1 MNSIIDAAFSRGRSV
16 VLVFVMLVLMV
27 TSAYVTIP
35 KESEPDIAI
44 PIVYVS
50 VSYEGIAP
58 EDAERLLA
66 RPLEKELQ
74 SIEGLKEIRS
84 IGAEGYASVTLE
96 FDAGFN
102 SDQALQDVREKV
114 DLARAELPPGTDEPR
129 VTEVNVALFPVLN
142 VVLSGPIPE
151 RSLVAIARSLKDEIE
166 ALAGVL
172 EVEIGGDREEVLEVI
187 VDPSALEA
195 YNISYTE
202 LFNFVQQNNRLVAAG
217 ALDTGAGR
225 MVFKVPGVIENA
237 EDLATLPIKVDGNTV
252 VTFQD
257 VASLRRTFKDP
268 LSFARLNGR
277 AALALEVSKRSGANI
292 IETIEAVR
300 AIVDARSQ
308 EWGSAVQVNYL
319 QDKSE
324 NIRTMLG
331 DLENNVIT
339 AIILVMIVIIA
350 ALGVRP
356 AILVGFAIPGSFLAA
371 MLVLDLMGI
380 TLNMVVLFSLILVVG
395 MLVDGAIVTIEL
407 ADRKTA
413 EGSDPKVAY
422 AEASKRMAWPI
433 IASTL
438 TTLVVFLPLLV
449 WPGLVGEFMKF
460 LPITV
465 IITLTASLAMALI
478 FIPVLG
484 GILNKKTKAKKRVDE
499 KDEQMKA
506 AEDGDL
512 SSIKGWVGKYLNALA
527 FILKHPAKAFGTAMF
542 FIVGAYTVY
551 AFLGKGVEFFPSV
564 EPEFLQVQVQARG
577 DLSIFERDQIVR
589 QVESHVLDVDEIK
602 SVYARTLGANN
613 QSNSNM
619 PDDTIGVIQLE
630 LVNWRNRPSAEEIK
644 PMLRDKASTIPGI
657 QVQVREEESGPA
669 SGKPV
674 QIEVSGIDGGAIA
687 AAIAKLRDTMEDIGG
702 FIDVEDSRPLPS
714 IEWRLKVNRQK
725 AAEFGADVTLVGN
738 AVTLITNGVL
748 LAEYRPDDAE
758 EEVEIRLRFPRSDR
772 TLEQLNRLRVPSQN
786 GQIPIS
792 NFVTFEPAP
801 KTSIINRTDGKRVM
815 TIKAA
820 VDPELLPDAQVNK
833 IKEALQ
839 GLELPR
845 GINVKFKGQDEDIQE
860 TMTFLSKAFIT
871 AIFLMS
877 IILVTQ
883 FNSFYQAML
892 VLSAIVFSTAGVLL
906 GLLVTGQ
913 AFGVVMV
920 GLGVIALAGIVV
932 NNNIVLIDTYN
943 DLKKRGMSAQEALL
957 RTGAQRMR
965 PVLLTS
971 VTTVLGLLPMVFALT
986 IDIVGRD
993 LSIGAPSAQWWTQ
1006 LASAIAGGLTFA
1018 TLLTLFLTP
1027 CLLML
1032 GENMSAYFKGR
1043 KPQDV
1048 SSVRVPETPEEN

>member
-16 VLVFVMLVLMV
+16 VLVFVMLVLMG

-413 EGSDPKVAY
+413 EGSDPKIAY

-674 QIEVSGIDGGAIA
+674 QIEVSGIDGNAIA
-687 AAIAKLRDTMEDIGG
+687 AAIAKLRDTMEEIGG

>member
-1 MNSIIDAAFSRGRSV
+1 MNAIIDAAFSRSRT
-16 VLVFVMLVLMV
+16 VLLLFAMILLMG
-27 TSAYVTIP
+27 TSSYLSIP
-35 KESEPDIAI
+35 KESEPDVAI

-50 VSYEGIAP
+50 VNYEGIAP

-74 SIEGLKEIRS
+74 SIEGLKEFRS

-96 FDAGFN
+96 FDAGF
-102 SDQALQDVREKV
+102 DADKALQDVREKV

-129 VTEVNVALFPVLN
+129 VTEVNVALFPVLT
-142 VVLSGPIPE
+142 VVLSGPVPE
-151 RSLVAIARSLKDEIE
+151 RSLVSIARRLKDDIE
-166 ALAGVL
+166 SLGGVL

-187 VDPSALEA
+187 VNPSALEA
-195 YNISYTE
+195 YNISYSE
-202 LFNFVQQNNRLVAAG
+202 LFNFVSQNNRLVAAG

-225 MVFKVPGVIENA
+225 MVFKVPGVIEDA
-237 EDLATLPIKVDGNTV
+237 RDLATLPIKVDGSTV

-257 VASLRRTFKDP
+257 VASLRRTYKDP

-277 AALALEVSKRSGANI
+277 SALALEVSKRSGANI
-292 IETIEAVR
+292 IETIEDVR
-300 AIVDARSQ
+300 AIVDASSE
-308 EWGSAVQVNYL
+308 EWGSAIQVNYL

-407 ADRKTA
+407 ADRKSA
-413 EGSDPKVAY
+413 EGFDAKQAY
-422 AEASKRMAWPI
+422 SQASKRMAWPI

-465 IITLTASLAMALI
+465 IITLAASLAMALI

-484 GILNKKTKAKKRVDE
+484 ALLNKNKKQNQSSDSIS
-499 KDEQMKA
+499 KQMLA
-506 AEDGDL
+506 AENGDL
-512 SSIKGWVGKYLNALA
+512 DSIDGWVGKYLVSLR
-527 FILKHPAKAFGTAMF
+527 FILRHPAKAFGLAMF
-542 FIVGAYTVY
+542 CIVGAYTSY

-577 DLSIFERDQIVR
+577 DLSIFERDQLVR
-589 QVESHVLDVDEIK
+589 KVEDSLLGFDEIK
-602 SVYARTLGANN
+602 SVYARTMGANN

-630 LVNWRNRPSAEEIK
+630 LTNWRYRRSAEEIK
-644 PMLRDKASTIPGI
+644 PLLRDKAAKIAGI

-669 SGKPV
+669 SGKPI
-674 QIEVSGIDGGAIA
+674 QIEISGIDVNAITKT
-687 AAIAKLRDTMEDIGG
+687 ITDIRSSMEEIGG
-702 FIDVEDSRPLPS
+702 FVDIEDSRPLPS
-714 IEWRLKVNRQK
+714 IEWRLKVDRQK
-725 AAEFGADVTLVGN
+725 AAEFGADVSLVGN
-738 AVTLITNGVL
+738 AVTMITNGVL

-758 EEVEIRLRFPRSDR
+758 EEVEIRLRFPREDR
-772 TLEQLNRLRVPSQN
+772 TLEQLNRLRVPSAS

-792 NFVTFEPAP
+792 NFVSFEPAQ
-801 KTSIINRTDGKRVM
+801 KTTTINRTDGRRVM
-815 TIKAA
+815 TIKSAVAA
-820 VDPELLPDAQVNK
+820 DLLPDAQVNAV
-833 IKEALQ
+833 KEALAKYKFEQ
-839 GLELPR
+839 

-860 TMTFLSKAFIT
+860 TMGFLSKAFIV
-871 AIFLMS
+871 AIFLMA

-883 FNSFYQAML
+883 FNSFYQALL

-906 GLLVTGQ
+906 GLLITGQ

-920 GLGVIALAGIVV
+920 GLGVISLAGIVV

-943 DLKKRGMSAQEALL
+943 ELKNRGMSVEEALL

-993 LSIGAPSAQWWTQ
+993 LSVGAPSAQWWTQ
-1006 LASAIAGGLTFA
+1006 LASAIAGGLSFA
-1018 TLLTLFLTP
+1018 TILTLFLTP

-1032 GENMSAYFKGR
+1032 GVNISKRFNR
-1043 KPQDV
+1043 
-1048 SSVRVPETPEEN
+1048 T

>member
-1 MNSIIDAAFSRGRSV
+1 
-16 VLVFVMLVLMV
+16 
-27 TSAYVTIP
+27 
-35 KESEPDIAI
+35 
-44 PIVYVS
+44 
-50 VSYEGIAP
+50 
-58 EDAERLLA
+58 
-66 RPLEKELQ
+66 
-74 SIEGLKEIRS
+74 
-84 IGAEGYASVTLE
+84 
-96 FDAGFN
+96 
-102 SDQALQDVREKV
+102 
-114 DLARAELPPGTDEPR
+114 
-129 VTEVNVALFPVLN
+129 
-142 VVLSGPIPE
+142 
-151 RSLVAIARSLKDEIE
+151 
-166 ALAGVL
+166 
-172 EVEIGGDREEVLEVI
+172 
-187 VDPSALEA
+187 
-195 YNISYTE
+195 
-202 LFNFVQQNNRLVAAG
+202 
-217 ALDTGAGR
+217 
-225 MVFKVPGVIENA
+225 
-237 EDLATLPIKVDGNTV
+237 
-252 VTFQD
+252 
-257 VASLRRTFKDP
+257 
-268 LSFARLNGR
+268 
-277 AALALEVSKRSGANI
+277 
-292 IETIEAVR
+292 
-300 AIVDARSQ
+300 
-308 EWGSAVQVNYL
+308 
-319 QDKSE
+319 
-324 NIRTMLG
+324 
-331 DLENNVIT
+331 
-339 AIILVMIVIIA
+339 
-350 ALGVRP
+350 
-356 AILVGFAIPGSFLAA
+356 
-371 MLVLDLMGI
+371 
-380 TLNMVVLFSLILVVG
+380 
-395 MLVDGAIVTIEL
+395 
-407 ADRKTA
+407 
-413 EGSDPKVAY
+413 
-422 AEASKRMAWPI
+422 
-433 IASTL
+433 
-438 TTLVVFLPLLV
+438 
-449 WPGLVGEFMKF
+449 
-460 LPITV
+460 
-465 IITLTASLAMALI
+465 MALI

-484 GILNKKTKAKKRVDE
+484 GILNKKTKTKQGVDE

-512 SSIKGWVGKYLNALA
+512 SSIKGWVGKYLNALS
-527 FILKHPAKAFGTAMF
+527 FMLKHPAKAFGSAMV

-577 DLSIFERDQIVR
+577 DLSIFERDQLVR
-589 QVESHVLDVDEIK
+589 QVENQVLDVDEIK

-630 LVNWRNRPSAEEIK
+630 LINWRNRPSAEEIK
-644 PMLRDKASTIPGI
+644 PMLRDKAATIPGI

-674 QIEVSGIDGGAIA
+674 QIEVSGIDGDVIASAIST
-687 AAIAKLRDTMEDIGG
+687 LRSAMEDIGG
-702 FIDVEDSRPLPS
+702 FIDIEDSRPLPS

-815 TIKAA
+815 TIKAG
-820 VDPELLPDAQVNK
+820 VDAELLPDAQVNK

-839 GLELPR
+839 DLALPR

-860 TMTFLSKAFIT
+860 TMAFLSKAFIT

-943 DLKKRGMSAQEALL
+943 DLKSRGMSAQEALL

-993 LSIGAPSAQWWTQ
+993 LSVGAPSAQWWTQ

-1018 TLLTLFLTP
+1018 TVLTLFLTP

-1043 KPQDV
+1043 KTNDV
-1048 SSVRVPETPEEN
+1048 SSVSASEVPQEN

>member
-16 VLVFVMLVLMV
+16 VLVFVMLVLMG

-687 AAIAKLRDTMEDIGG
+687 AAIAKLRDTMQDIGG

-860 TMTFLSKAFIT
+860 TMAFLSKAFIT

-1032 GENMSAYFKGR
+1032 GENMSAYFKRR
-1043 KPQDV
+1043 KTQDV
-1048 SSVRVPETPEEN
+1048 SSVRVSETPEEN

>member
-16 VLVFVMLVLMV
+16 VLVFVMLVLMG

-484 GILNKKTKAKKRVDE
+484 GILNKKTKKRVDE

-589 QVESHVLDVDEIK
+589 QVESHVLDADEIK

-644 PMLRDKASTIPGI
+644 PVLRDKASTIPGI

-674 QIEVSGIDGGAIA
+674 QIEVSGIDGNAIA

-702 FIDVEDSRPLPS
+702 FIDIEDSRPLPS

-860 TMTFLSKAFIT
+860 TMAFLSKAFIT

-993 LSIGAPSAQWWTQ
+993 LSVGAPSAQWWTQ

-1032 GENMSAYFKGR
+1032 GENMSAYFKRR
-1043 KPQDV
+1043 KTQDV
-1048 SSVRVPETPEEN
+1048 SSVRVSETPEEN

>member
-16 VLVFVMLVLMV
+16 VLVFVMLVLMG

>member
-1 MNSIIDAAFSRGRSV
+1 
-16 VLVFVMLVLMV
+16 
-27 TSAYVTIP
+27 
-35 KESEPDIAI
+35 
-44 PIVYVS
+44 
-50 VSYEGIAP
+50 
-58 EDAERLLA
+58 
-66 RPLEKELQ
+66 
-74 SIEGLKEIRS
+74 
-84 IGAEGYASVTLE
+84 
-96 FDAGFN
+96 
-102 SDQALQDVREKV
+102 
-114 DLARAELPPGTDEPR
+114 
-129 VTEVNVALFPVLN
+129 
-142 VVLSGPIPE
+142 
-151 RSLVAIARSLKDEIE
+151 
-166 ALAGVL
+166 
-172 EVEIGGDREEVLEVI
+172 
-187 VDPSALEA
+187 
-195 YNISYTE
+195 
-202 LFNFVQQNNRLVAAG
+202 
-217 ALDTGAGR
+217 
-225 MVFKVPGVIENA
+225 
-237 EDLATLPIKVDGNTV
+237 
-252 VTFQD
+252 
-257 VASLRRTFKDP
+257 
-268 LSFARLNGR
+268 
-277 AALALEVSKRSGANI
+277 
-292 IETIEAVR
+292 
-300 AIVDARSQ
+300 
-308 EWGSAVQVNYL
+308 
-319 QDKSE
+319 
-324 NIRTMLG
+324 
-331 DLENNVIT
+331 
-339 AIILVMIVIIA
+339 
-350 ALGVRP
+350 
-356 AILVGFAIPGSFLAA
+356 
-371 MLVLDLMGI
+371 
-380 TLNMVVLFSLILVVG
+380 
-395 MLVDGAIVTIEL
+395 
-407 ADRKTA
+407 
-413 EGSDPKVAY
+413 
-422 AEASKRMAWPI
+422 MAWPI

-484 GILNKKTKAKKRVDE
+484 GILNKKTKKRVDE

-589 QVESHVLDVDEIK
+589 QVESHVLDADEIK

-644 PMLRDKASTIPGI
+644 PVLRDKASTIPGI

-674 QIEVSGIDGGAIA
+674 QIEVSGIDGNAIA

-702 FIDVEDSRPLPS
+702 FIDIEDSRPLPS

-860 TMTFLSKAFIT
+860 TMAFLSKAFIT

-993 LSIGAPSAQWWTQ
+993 LSVGAPSAQWWTQ

-1032 GENMSAYFKGR
+1032 GENMSAYFKRR
-1043 KPQDV
+1043 KTQDV
-1048 SSVRVPETPEEN
+1048 SSVRISETPEEN